1 MQSPRKVKD
10 GDEYRVT
17 VETSP
22 KEFSTQRLS
31 TRHEGLKR
39 KAKHTLLSI
48 MELCRFY
55 DGYSHDATTIL
66 TKLLNIEFQR
76 Q

>member
-1 MQSPRKVKD
+1 MQTPRK
-10 GDEYRVT
+10 DEDIGEYQ
-17 VETSP
+17 VEVGESP

-31 TRHEGLKR
+31 TRHEGLR
-39 KAKHTLLSI
+39 RRAKYTLSSI

-55 DGYSHDATTIL
+55 DGYSHDAATIL
-66 TKLLNIEFQR
+66 TKLLNTEFQK